1 VNPRDRR
8 QRGRASERTILHANS
23 FLSDNA
29 SFPRLARLAG
39 GAGSARPRE
48 RYWLHP
54 GISPLGYRAI
64 LNGCGGNEMSRSMC
78 SLATRTHGVRPS
90 EKTGLRLVSGFS
102 TQGDPLCAWHPLEGR
117 APHAG
122 SDGIGLAGACP
133 IWPPGVRFPPM
144 IMLCLGMSK
153 ALPRGRGDRAPPR
166 KSPSASAPGFPRE
179 AILAWIAPAEGRAPH
194 ARKRSHHAN
203 RNIATFWP
211 RPFADPR
218 VTMRCPGLLPARIFA
233 RAERIPPRKP
243 ASALSPG
250 FPRKA
255 THFALGT
262 PWRGGLR
269 TPPRPQK

>member
-1 VNPRDRR
+1 MNPRDRR
-8 QRGRASERTILHANS
+8 QRRASERTILHANS

-39 GAGSARPRE
+39 GAGSARPRG

-54 GISPLGYRAI
+54 GISLLGYRAI

-90 EKTGLRLVSGFS
+90 EKTAFRVIWGL
-102 TQGDPLCAWHPLEGR
+102 C
-117 APHAG
+117 
-122 SDGIGLAGACP
+122 
-133 IWPPGVRFPPM
+133 PPG
-144 IMLCLGMSK
+144 
-153 ALPRGRGDRAPPR
+153 D
-166 KSPSASAPGFPRE
+166 
-179 AILAWIAPAEGRAPH
+179 
-194 ARKRSHHAN
+194 
-203 RNIATFWP
+203 
-211 RPFADPR
+211 RPFARPSGIM
-218 VTMRCPGLLPARIFA
+218 TCPGSCWAAPCG
-233 RAERIPPRKP
+233 RAECIPPRKP

-269 TPPRPQK
+269 TPARTELASPEHAPFGHQAFVSPR